1 MEAIP
6 KLDNKGLRQFGFMF
20 GGIIAGLF
28 GVVLPWL
35 FNIDYPY
42 WPWVVLLVFFAWGLL
57 APNSIEPFYKLW
69 MRFGLLLNAVMSRII
84 LGIVYYVVVLPT
96 GLIMKLKGYD
106 SMKRKFDDDVPS
118 YRIKHESVN
127 KNQMEKP
134 F

>member
-6 KLDNKGLRQFGFMF
+6 KLDKKGLRQFGFMF

-35 FNIDYPY
+35 FDFKYPY

-57 APNSIEPFYKLW
+57 APNTIEPFYKLW

-84 LGIVYYVVVLPT
+84 LGIVYYLVVLPT
-96 GLIMKLKGYD
+96 GLIMKLKGHD
-106 SMKRKFDDDVPS
+106 PMKRKFDAGVKS
-118 YRIKHESVN
+118 YRIKNESVN

>member
-6 KLDNKGLRQFGFMF
+6 KLDKKGLRQFGFMF
-20 GGIIAGLF
+20 GSIIAGLF
-28 GVVLPWL
+28 GIVLPWL
-35 FNIDYPY
+35 FDFKYPY

-57 APNSIEPFYKLW
+57 APNTIEPFYKLW

-84 LGIVYYVVVLPT
+84 LGIVYYAVVLPT

-106 SMKRKFDDDVPS
+106 PMNREFDADLDS
-118 YRIKHESVN
+118 YRIKNENVD
-127 KNQMEKP
+127 KKQMEKP